1 MMRVLHCKTSVC
13 YHKLRLPPES
23 LSLAGNCN
31 RFALDSFFIKTISSQ
46 MKNSYIKFR
55 CAESEKERIEG
66 MAERSGVTLS
76 EYCRQQCL
84 TGRILASPKLSPTE
98 ISYFRELKEHNNAIA
113 RLSNLIRNKDP
124 QLVIAIAEYLE
135 QSRQLYN
142 RFF

>member
-1 MMRVLHCKTSVC
+1 
-13 YHKLRLPPES
+13 
-23 LSLAGNCN
+23 
-31 RFALDSFFIKTISSQ
+31 

-55 CAESEKERIEG
+55 CTKSEKERIEG

-98 ISYFRELKEHNNAIA
+98 ITYFRELKEHNNAIA

-124 QLVIAIAEYLE
+124 QLVIDIAEYLE

>member
-1 MMRVLHCKTSVC
+1 
-13 YHKLRLPPES
+13 
-23 LSLAGNCN
+23 
-31 RFALDSFFIKTISSQ
+31 

-55 CAESEKERIEG
+55 CAESEKERITG

-84 TGRILASPKLSPTE
+84 NGRILASPKLSMAE
-98 ISYFRELKEHNNAIA
+98 VSYFRELKEHNNALTRIA
-113 RLSNLIRNKDP
+113 NLIRNKDP
-124 QLVIAIAEYLE
+124 QLLIVIAEHLE

>member
-1 MMRVLHCKTSVC
+1 MREVHCKTSVC

-31 RFALDSFFIKTISSQ
+31 RFALDSFFIKIISSQ
-46 MKNSYIKFR
+46 MKTSYIKFR

-66 MAERSGVTLS
+66 MAERSGVSLS

-98 ISYFRELKEHNNAIA
+98 ILYFRELKEHNNAIA
-113 RLSNLIRNKDP
+113 RLANLIRNRDP

-135 QSRQLYN
+135 QSRELYN

>member
-1 MMRVLHCKTSVC
+1 MHCKTSVC
-13 YHKLRLPPES
+13 YHKLRLPPEP

-46 MKNSYIKFR
+46 MKNSYVKFR

>member
-1 MMRVLHCKTSVC
+1 MREVHCKTSVC
-13 YHKLRLPPES
+13 CHKLLLPPKP
-23 LSLAGNCN
+23 LSLAGKLQSL
-31 RFALDSFFIKTISSQ
+31 RSRQFFNSYNQIK

-55 CAESEKERIEG
+55 CTESEKERIEG

-84 TGRILASPKLSPTE
+84 TGRILASPKLSPIE

-113 RLSNLIRNKDP
+113 RLANLIRNKDP

>member
-1 MMRVLHCKTSVC
+1 
-13 YHKLRLPPES
+13 
-23 LSLAGNCN
+23 
-31 RFALDSFFIKTISSQ
+31 

-55 CAESEKERIEG
+55 TTKLEKERIEG

-84 TGRILASPKLSPTE
+84 TGRILASPKLSLTE
-98 ISYFRELKEHNNAIA
+98 ISYFRTLKEHNNAIA
-113 RLSNLIRNKDP
+113 RLANLIRNKDP

>member
-1 MMRVLHCKTSVC
+1 
-13 YHKLRLPPES
+13 
-23 LSLAGNCN
+23 
-31 RFALDSFFIKTISSQ
+31 
-46 MKNSYIKFR
+46 MKNNYIKFR

-84 TGRILASPKLSPTE
+84 TGRILASPKLSPAE
-98 ISYFRELKEHNNAIA
+98 ISYFRALKEHNNALARIA
-113 RLSNLIRNKDP
+113 NLIRSKDS
-124 QLVIAIAEYLE
+124 QLLVTITEYLE

>member
-1 MMRVLHCKTSVC
+1 
-13 YHKLRLPPES
+13 
-23 LSLAGNCN
+23 
-31 RFALDSFFIKTISSQ
+31 

-55 CAESEKERIEG
+55 TTKLEKERIEG

-84 TGRILASPKLSPTE
+84 TGRILASPKLSLTE
-98 ISYFRELKEHNNAIA
+98 ISYFRALKEHNNAIA
-113 RLSNLIRNKDP
+113 RLANLIRNKDP

>member
-1 MMRVLHCKTSVC
+1 
-13 YHKLRLPPES
+13 LPPEP
-23 LSLAGNCN
+23 LSLAGKLQSL
-31 RFALDSFFIKTISSQ
+31 RSLQFFNSYNQIK

-55 CAESEKERIEG
+55 CTKSEKERIEG

-98 ISYFRELKEHNNAIA
+98 ITYFRELKEHNNAIA

-124 QLVIAIAEYLE
+124 QLVIDIAEYLE